1 MSPIRSVA
9 ALAAIVASAATAAAP
24 AQPEFRQFT
33 GGNEK
38 KAELVDHDAAVPA
51 PHRHVMRAITRADG
65 SVELTCATERN
76 ERFTAFEHQRRG
88 TQEK

>member
-1 MSPIRSVA
+1 MTRIRSAA
-9 ALAAIVASAATAAAP
+9 ALAALAATAAASAAP
-24 AQPEFRQFT
+24 VQPEFQQLT
-33 GGNEK
+33 DGAAQ
-38 KAELVDHDAAVPA
+38 KAALATTDAAVPT
-51 PHRHVMRAITRADG
+51 PHRHVMRAVTRADG

>member
-9 ALAAIVASAATAAAP
+9 ALAAIVASAAAGAAP
-24 AQPEFRQFT
+24 AQPEFQQFA
-33 GGNEK
+33 GGAGK
-38 KAELVDHDAAVPA
+38 KAALVEDDAAVPA
-51 PHRHVMRAITRADG
+51 PHHHVMRAITRADG
-65 SVELTCATERN
+65 SIELTCATERN